1 MSVNSK
7 MTAIAEAIRAKTGKT
22 ASLTLDQMVTE
33 IEGITG
39 GTELYAVIE
48 VTYPAGSTVTCVS
61 GTTELTPIGT
71 DGQCLFAVPY
81 AATWIVT
88 ATDGT
93 ETATQTV
100 EITIEG
106 QIESITLAYGNYL
119 YKDGNE
125 YTAITGGWITI
136 GKKSGSSSGVAA
148 GEATVTRNEDN
159 IFIDNTGSPSKSGMF
174 VCQNKVDLSNVSKIN
189 FDGTIVSNAKSSD
202 DYIFCELSVWTEIG
216 TYSKSNQVASVGV
229 NDTGG
234 TTEGLELDV
243 SALNDA
249 AGYIVGLRLFKSGT
263 VEMREVEL
271 VE

>member
-81 AATWIVT
+81 AATWTVT

-93 ETATQTV
+93 ETASETV
-100 EITIEG
+100 EITTEGQVEKIELSYGVYFIRNGVIQPGFQFEIYNNREPVAISENDAGYVEIAIEG
-106 QIESITLAYGNYL
+106 YYNGANQGAAYL
-119 YKDGNE
+119 
-125 YTAITGGWITI
+125 
-136 GKKSGSSSGVAA
+136 
-148 GEATVTRNEDN
+148 
-159 IFIDNTGSPSKSGMF
+159 P
-174 VCQNKVDLSNVSKIN
+174 NVVPLV
-189 FDGTIVSNAKSSD
+189 G
-202 DYIFCELSVWTEIG
+202 
-216 TYSKSNQVASVGV
+216 YSKLCIDYVSQYPGYSTKLDVYSNGVGLQSAIPSSNNV
-229 NDTGG
+229 NSDTYEAYV
-234 TTEGLELDV
+234 TCPSAERATAELELTNYQTGDY
-243 SALNDA
+243 
-249 AGYIVGLRLFKSGT
+249 YISIGVFSSKTGT
-263 VEMREVEL
+263 GNTMQIYNLWLE
-271 VE
+271 